1 MAKYYYC
8 SRIMRV
14 TRSFGDLKNL
24 LNLDLEGK
32 RRKITYISG
41 SMNRSLAPKEVKAL
55 SKSYRNGASKNL
67 VQLGIDM
74 QSFTLLWKS
83 QKKEELVEEILNSDI
98 VYLLGGNPIE
108 QLAYIKTN
116 GLDEIL
122 RSYEGI
128 IVGVSGGAMT
138 MSNYLIVPP
147 CGEKYKECII
157 QKGLGL
163 SRLNVMPHTSYTPEQ
178 NLIQT
183 KDGNIDWN
191 DLLKISKEYEL
202 LGLSNEG
209 IIRYTE
215 EGIYILGDIPCLL
228 SDEKI
233 HNLDYKEEKIDHI
246 LVKKRIDKK

>member
-8 SRIMRV
+8 SRIMPE
-14 TRSFGDLKNL
+14 TRSFDSLKNL

-41 SMNRSLAPKEVKAL
+41 SMSNALAPKEIKAL

-74 QSFTLLWKS
+74 ESFTLLWKM
-83 QKKEELVEEILNSDI
+83 QKKEELIEEIADSDMI
-98 VYLLGGNPIE
+98 YLLGGNPIE
-108 QLAYIKTN
+108 QLAYIKNN

-122 RSYEGI
+122 HSYDGI

-138 MSNYLIVPP
+138 MSKTLIVPP
-147 CGEKYKECII
+147 CGEKYKECTI

-163 SRLNVMPHTSYTPEQ
+163 SSLNIMPHTSCDKGQ

-183 KDGNIDWN
+183 KDGYIDLN
-191 DLLKISKEYEL
+191 DLLNISRQYEM
-202 LGLSNEG
+202 LGLSNDG

-228 SDEKI
+228 SGGKI
-233 HNLDYKEEKIDHI
+233 HNLDYTEEKLDNT
-246 LVKKRIDKK
+246 LVKKLIYKK